1 MGMAVQKKQ
10 YCVSDIYPRRQF
22 FVWNLLFLEEMDF
35 FFRKMYL
42 CGKVIYFWNDA
53 YRRKDINSEYF

>member
-10 YCVSDIYPRRQF
+10 YCVSDTYPRRQF

-35 FFRKMYL
+35 FL
-42 CGKVIYFWNDA
+42 GKCICVEKLFT
-53 YRRKDINSEYF
+53 SEMLHIVERI